1 MLEIQSLSVHYGSR
15 QILYNLNLT
24 VRPGEILAVVGPNGA
39 GKSTLIRAASGV
51 LRPSN
56 GRVTVNKQD
65 LAALSDMQRARRL
78 AVVPQNH
85 QLPGTFSVYQTALM
99 GRTPYLN
106 WLGHTGP
113 SDHAMTQL
121 ALEQTQMSAFAN
133 RLVGDLSGGEKQRVL
148 LARALAQDAPLL
160 LLDEPT
166 TYLDLQHQSSLL
178 NLIRKLC
185 QEKTLAVLIVLHDL
199 NLASVYA
206 DRVALLVDGKLQAV
220 GNPEQVL
227 TSETLTAVYHV
238 PVHVI
243 PHPEYGTPLV
253 LPDGRVPAGQRQGHA

>member
-1 MLEIQSLSVHYGSR
+1 MLQIQSLSVHYGNR
-15 QILYNLNLT
+15 QILYSLNLT
-24 VRPGEILAVVGPNGA
+24 VWTGEVLAVVGPNGA

-51 LRPSN
+51 LRPSGGQVAIN
-56 GRVTVNKQD
+56 GQN
-65 LAALSDMQRARRL
+65 LATLSDMQRARLL
-78 AVVPQNH
+78 AVVPQNN
-85 QLPGTFSVYQTALM
+85 QLPGTFSVYQTVLL

-113 SDHAMTQL
+113 TDHAMTQL
-121 ALEQTQMSAFAN
+121 ALEQTQISSLAN

-148 LARALAQDAPLL
+148 LARALAQDTSLL

-206 DRVALLVDGKLQAV
+206 DRVALLVDGKLQAM
-220 GNPEQVL
+220 GSPEQVL

-253 LPDGRVPAGQRQGHA
+253 LPDGRLPAGQRQGHA

>member
-65 LAALSDMQRARRL
+65 LAALSDMQRARLL

-206 DRVALLVDGKLQAV
+206 DRVALLVDGKLQAI

>member
-1 MLEIQSLSVHYGSR
+1 MLNIQSLGVHYGSR
-15 QILYNLNLT
+15 QILYEVDLSIT
-24 VRPGEILAVVGPNGA
+24 AGEILAVVGPNGA

-51 LRPSN
+51 LRPSS
-56 GRVTVNKQD
+56 GRVMVNGKD
-65 LAALSDMQRARRL
+65 LARLSDMQRARQL
-78 AVVPQNH
+78 AVVPQNN
-85 QLPGTFSVYQTALM
+85 QLPGTFSVYQTVLL

-106 WLGHTGP
+106 WLGHSGP

-178 NLIRKLC
+178 NLTRKLC
-185 QEKTLAVLIVLHDL
+185 QEKNLAVLIVLHDL
-199 NLASVYA
+199 NLASMYA
-206 DRVALLVDGKLQAV
+206 DRVALLVDGKLQAI

-227 TSETLTAVYHV
+227 TSETLSAVYHV

-243 PHPEYGTPLV
+243 PHPDYGTPLV
-253 LPDGRVPAGQRQGHA
+253 LPDGRVPAGQRQAHA

>member
-1 MLEIQSLSVHYGSR
+1 MLQIQSLNVHYGKR
-15 QILYNLNLT
+15 QILYSLNLA
-24 VRPGEILAVVGPNGA
+24 VRKGEILAVVGPNGA
-39 GKSTLIRAASGV
+39 GKSTLIRAVSGV
-51 LRPSN
+51 LRPSGGQVMVN
-56 GRVTVNKQD
+56 GQN
-65 LAALSDMQRARRL
+65 LAALSDMQRARLL
-78 AVVPQNH
+78 AVVPQNN
-85 QLPGTFSVYQTALM
+85 QLPGSFSVYQTVLL

-106 WLGHTGP
+106 WLGHAGP
-113 SDHAMTQL
+113 ADHAMTQL
-121 ALEQTQMSAFAN
+121 ALEQTQISSFAK

-206 DRVALLVDGKLQAV
+206 DRVALLVDGKLQAM
-220 GNPEQVL
+220 GRPEQVL

-243 PHPEYGTPLV
+243 PHPDYGTPLV
-253 LPDGRVPAGQRQGHA
+253 LPDGRLPAGQRQGHA

>member
-1 MLEIQSLSVHYGSR
+1 MLQIQSLSVHYGNR
-15 QILYNLNLT
+15 QILYSLNLT
-24 VRPGEILAVVGPNGA
+24 VRTGEVLAVVGPNGA

-51 LRPSN
+51 LRPSGGQVAIN
-56 GRVTVNKQD
+56 GQN
-65 LAALSDMQRARRL
+65 LATLSDMQRARLL
-78 AVVPQNH
+78 AVVPQNN
-85 QLPGTFSVYQTALM
+85 QLPGTFSVYQTVLL

-106 WLGHTGP
+106 WLGQTGP

-121 ALEQTQMSAFAN
+121 ALEQTQISSFAN

-178 NLIRKLC
+178 NLIRTLC

-206 DRVALLVDGKLQAV
+206 DRVALLVDGKLQAT
-220 GNPEQVL
+220 GSPEQVL

-238 PVHVI
+238 PVHVM

-253 LPDGRVPAGQRQGHA
+253 LPDGRLPAGQKQGHA

>member
-1 MLEIQSLSVHYGSR
+1 MLQIQSLGVHYGSR
-15 QILYNLNLT
+15 QILYDVDLT
-24 VRPGEILAVVGPNGA
+24 INAGEILAVVGPNGA

-51 LRPSN
+51 LRPSS
-56 GRVTVNKQD
+56 GRVMVNGQD
-65 LAALSDMQRARRL
+65 LGKLSDMQRARQL
-78 AVVPQNH
+78 AVVPQNNH
-85 QLPGTFSVYQTALM
+85 LPGNFSVYQTVLL

-113 SDHAMTQL
+113 TDHAMTQL
-121 ALEQTQMSAFAN
+121 ALEQTQMSEFAN

-178 NLIRKLC
+178 NLTRKLC
-185 QEKTLAVLIVLHDL
+185 QEKNLAVLIVLHDL
-199 NLASVYA
+199 NLASMYA
-206 DRVALLVDGKLQAV
+206 DQVALLVDGKLQAI

-227 TSETLTAVYHV
+227 TSETLSAVYHV

-243 PHPEYGTPLV
+243 PHPDYGTPLV
-253 LPDGRVPAGQRQGHA
+253 LPDGRLPAGQGQAHA

>member
-1 MLEIQSLSVHYGSR
+1 MLQIQSLGIHYGSR
-15 QILYNLNLT
+15 QILYDLDLT
-24 VRPGEILAVVGPNGA
+24 VVPGEILAVVGPNGA

-51 LRPSN
+51 LRPSS
-56 GRVTVNKQD
+56 GRVMVNGQD
-65 LAALSDMQRARRL
+65 LAKLSDIQRARQL
-78 AVVPQNH
+78 AVVPQNN
-85 QLPGTFSVYQTALM
+85 QLPGTFSVYQTVLL

-113 SDHAMTQL
+113 TDHAITQL
-121 ALEQTQMSAFAN
+121 ALEQTQMRAFAN

-178 NLIRKLC
+178 NLTRKLC
-185 QEKTLAVLIVLHDL
+185 QEKNLAVLIVLHDL
-199 NLASVYA
+199 NLASMYA
-206 DRVALLVDGKLQAV
+206 DRVALLVDGKLQAI

-227 TSETLTAVYHV
+227 TSETLSAVYHV

-243 PHPEYGTPLV
+243 PHPDYGTPLV
-253 LPDGRVPAGQRQGHA
+253 LPDGRVTAGQGQAHA

>member
-1 MLEIQSLSVHYGSR
+1 MLQIQSLGVHYGSR
-15 QILYNLNLT
+15 QILYNLDLT
-24 VRPGEILAVVGPNGA
+24 VRVGEILAVVGPNGA

-51 LRPSN
+51 LRLSS
-56 GRVTVNKQD
+56 GRVMVNGQD
-65 LAALSDMQRARRL
+65 LNRLNDMQRARLL
-78 AVVPQNH
+78 AVVPQNN
-85 QLPGTFSVYQTALM
+85 QLPGTFSVYQTVLL

-113 SDHAMTQL
+113 TDHAMTQL
-121 ALEQTQMSAFAN
+121 ALEQTQMSTFAN

-178 NLIRKLC
+178 NLTRKLC
-185 QEKTLAVLIVLHDL
+185 QEKNLAVLIVLHDL
-199 NLASVYA
+199 NLASMYA
-206 DRVALLVDGKLQAV
+206 DRVALLVDGELQAI

-227 TSETLTAVYHV
+227 TSETLSAVYHV

-243 PHPEYGTPLV
+243 PHPDYGTPLV
-253 LPDGRVPAGQRQGHA
+253 LPDGRLPAEQRQGHA

>member
-1 MLEIQSLSVHYGSR
+1 MLEIQSLSVRYGSR
-15 QILYNLNLT
+15 QILYDLDLT
-24 VRPGEILAVVGPNGA
+24 VQPGEILAVVGPNGA
-39 GKSTLIRAASGV
+39 GKSTLIRTASGV
-51 LRPSN
+51 LRPSH
-56 GRVTVNKQD
+56 GRVLVNEQD
-65 LAALSDMQRARRL
+65 LAALSDMQRARLL
-78 AVVPQNH
+78 AVVPQNN

-113 SDHAMTQL
+113 SDHAMTQI

-166 TYLDLQHQSSLL
+166 TYLDLQHQSGLL

-220 GNPEQVL
+220 GNPDQVL
-227 TSETLTAVYHV
+227 TSETLSAVYHV

-243 PHPEYGTPLV
+243 PHPDYGTPLV
-253 LPDGRVPAGQRQGHA
+253 LPDGRVSAGERQSHA